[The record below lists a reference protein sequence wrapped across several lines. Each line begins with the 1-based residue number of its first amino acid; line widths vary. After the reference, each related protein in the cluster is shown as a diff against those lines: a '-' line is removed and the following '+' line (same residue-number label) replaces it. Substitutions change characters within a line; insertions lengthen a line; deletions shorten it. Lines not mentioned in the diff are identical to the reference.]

1 MAGFIVAIISGA
13 LMSLQGVLN
22 TNVTKASSIWVA
34 AGFVQLTALATC
46 IIMWLFNGRP
56 DISGI
61 FQVENKIS
69 LLGGV
74 IGAFITFTV
83 VKSVSSLGVAK
94 AEVTIVVA
102 QVIVAYIIELMGL
115 FGSKKADFSWL
126 KLLALIIA
134 KCEARAKSKGN
145 LRQYIIS
152 QGKVEAKCEA
162 QAQSMPPLHFPPH
175 PK

>member
-1 MAGFIVAIISGA
+1 VNKILLSVNTLLTIEIVKGGCLMAGFIVAIISGA

-34 AGFVQLTALATC
+34 AGFVQFTALATC

-83 VKSVSSLGVAK
+83 VKSVSDLGVAK

-134 KCEARAKSKGN
+134 MGGIFMFYN
-145 LRQYIIS
+145 T
-152 QGKVEAKCEA
+152 GKN
-162 QAQSMPPLHFPPH
+162 
-175 PK
+175 